1 MSGDGDSLEALAAYE
16 VWADAWVEEH
26 LALVAEHVT
35 RRDPHTLAVARR
47 QRMER
52 REATRLPAFRRPLPS
67 VAELTAQYEA
77 RDTPEEIRHM
87 IDPVFRGV
95 FLSAWR
101 WRESART
108 RLTTAQFT
116 ALEAERERLY
126 PADPAYTADFWRSVV
141 YALAWCPEP
150 MLAPRLALHAWLG
163 HDGISV
169 RELMDSC
176 EEEEPGVRQMTL
188 AEALA

>member
-52 REATRLPAFRRPLPS
+52 REVTRLPAFRRPLPS

-77 RDTPEEIRHM
+77 RDTPKEIRRL

-101 WRESART
+101 WRELARP
-108 RLTTAQFT
+108 RLTPAQFA

-126 PADPAYTADFWRSVV
+126 PADPAYTGDFWRSVV

-150 MLAPRLALHAWLG
+150 IIQPRMALHAWLG
-163 HDGISV
+163 HGGIQPSK
-169 RELMDSC
+169 LMEDI
-176 EEEEPGVRQMTL
+176 EEEPSVRQMTL
-188 AEALA
+188 AEAVA